1 MRTFIIADIHGC
13 NRELSELLSFLNPD
27 PETDRMILLGDLFDR
42 GPDSWEVYQTV
53 LLLASA
59 FGDRFILLRGNH
71 EDYLLTDKLTFRQ
84 KWMWN
89 RVGRPATVRSFKAHG
104 GKMEDTVSWLRETSK
119 LYYRDENIQCAH
131 AGVAVEPIEM
141 NSEWTL
147 MHDHRIVLENSY
159 AGSLT
164 ITGHI
169 ALEVP
174 TWFSGDGET
183 VEMVPWGEDLMLPE
197 SGVLCID
204 TGCGKGGPLTALV
217 MDGKTGRLERTL
229 I

>member
-13 NRELSELLSFLNPD
+13 NRELSDLLSFLNPD
-27 PETDRMILLGDLFDR
+27 READRMILLGDLFDR

-53 LLLASA
+53 QSLAAA
-59 FGDRFILLRGNH
+59 FGDRFTLLRGNH
-71 EDYLLTDKLTFRQ
+71 EDYLLSEKLTFRQ

-89 RVGRPATVRSFKAHG
+89 QVGRPATVRSFRMHG
-104 GKMEDTVSWLRETSK
+104 RKMEDTVSWLRENSR

-131 AGVAVEPIEM
+131 AGIAVEPIEM

-147 MHDHRIVLENSY
+147 MHDHQIVPENVY
-159 AGSLT
+159 AGPLT

-183 VEMVPWGEDLMLPE
+183 TEMVPWGEDLILPGK
-197 SGVLCID
+197 GVLCID

-217 MDGKTGRLERTL
+217 LDGKAGRLERTL
-229 I
+229 L